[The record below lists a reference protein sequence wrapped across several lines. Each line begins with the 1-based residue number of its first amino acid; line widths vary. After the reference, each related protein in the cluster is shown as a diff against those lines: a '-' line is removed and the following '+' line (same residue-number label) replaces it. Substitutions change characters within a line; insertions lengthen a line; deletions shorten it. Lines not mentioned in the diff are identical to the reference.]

1 MLTLNSSLKMPKYTE
16 YRNMNLENRKVSRSG
31 PPGNASHACSPC
43 LISWIMCA
51 YQLLRGWTH
60 LIQTSVMIRTGGD
73 GEHSGFFTPW

>member
-51 YQLLRGWTH
+51 YQLLRG
-60 LIQTSVMIRTGGD
+60 
-73 GEHSGFFTPW
+73 